1 VQIDEAAVSLERERD
16 ARSPARGLQ
25 RVREEIVEDLLEMT
39 RASKSAQ
46 IPILRFNRG
55 RLTREAHL
63 TLLGKGAP
71 RLSTVTQ

>member
-1 VQIDEAAVSLERERD
+1 MTSTPRT
-16 ARSPARGLQ
+16 ARNNTCPVEGVASIAF
-25 RVREEIVEDLLEMT
+25 REEIVEDLLEMT